1 MSDLTAEQIKAA
13 KREQMMQNLERGRK
27 VRADNLKMARQRNLK
42 KTIESNETERTE
54 DTLEDNK
61 SKEKESKPKNKTP
74 PTGKNFTCVCGKKLS
89 AKATLK
95 RHEGICMVYQNQTNE
110 FGELIEK
117 KDDDVKPE
125 VALKVIEKDDNKVDD
140 DKADK
145 PDDDEVEIQVIK
157 RKKPKKKK
165 VVYVEEEESEEEPQ
179 NEVIEA
185 PPPPKLKREKPHIPK
200 NTFVPSAH
208 SKKTHLPPKH
218 FEQEERYTIAQFKT
232 IVEKENRM
240 RQEKAIQDKRLN
252 EDKRFKSIIEN
263 MRMGGI

>member
-74 PTGKNFTCVCGKKLS
+74 PRDKSKFVCICGKSLASKYS
-89 AKATLK
+89 LK
-95 RHEGICMVYQNQTNE
+95 QHEGICKIYQEQTTKLE
-110 FGELIEK
+110 EPEEKPKIEVVEK
-117 KDDDVKPE
+117 KDDE
-125 VALKVIEKDDNKVDD
+125 E
-140 DKADK
+140 ADK
-145 PDDDEVEIQVIK
+145 PDDDEVEIHVIK